1 MTRVSMPVPT
11 GHQVEK
17 NAKSPSAM
25 LRRINRPRVHRP
37 DRSSSEIGQLAI
49 SPVVEPCA
57 FRAFARRKT
66 APSRGSQALRDFLGR
81 AGDRRLAAPGPK
93 MTVGADAEHIALA
106 GMPQGHLDIAN
117 AVNAVGCD
125 PAKRNICGERLADH
139 FYGECRLCRE
149 GYSVRNMGRRHPDG
163 IVRPGLGQIQSPVD
177 EGMAVARHISAEH
190 ADLTVRDLARR
201 PRVLTSNATGGL
213 ALLEEP

>member
-37 DRSSSEIGQLAI
+37 DRSTSYSAASNAAHLKKARAV
-49 SPVVEPCA
+49 SPSPFGA
-57 FRAFARRKT
+57 SARRKT
-66 APSRGSQALRDFLGR
+66 APSRGSQTLRDFLGR

-106 GMPQGHLDIAN
+106 GMP
-117 AVNAVGCD
+117 
-125 PAKRNICGERLADH
+125 
-139 FYGECRLCRE
+139 
-149 GYSVRNMGRRHPDG
+149 
-163 IVRPGLGQIQSPVD
+163 
-177 EGMAVARHISAEH
+177 
-190 ADLTVRDLARR
+190 
-201 PRVLTSNATGGL
+201 
-213 ALLEEP
+213 